1 MKKLILTLFLVSS
14 FAISNSV
21 NAQFSVVAGLNLAN
35 VYGSDADDSDTK
47 IRPGIRIGAAA
58 STDLT
63 DQIKLTSAA
72 VYSVKG
78 FAFEIETTDNFG
90 NSTGSIDANQSLNY
104 LEIPVDLSFNI
115 TDQLALTAGLYTG
128 FLLGQTYTID
138 GEDFSDI
145 VDEDEISKIDTG
157 LGIGAKIIIESISL
171 NAGYQLGVTSLNADQ
186 DLDIKTSNIVIGMSY
201 SF

>member
-14 FAISNSV
+14 IFISNSV

-78 FAFEIETTDNFG
+78 FAFE
-90 NSTGSIDANQSLNY
+90 LKR
-104 LEIPVDLSFNI
+104 
-115 TDQLALTAGLYTG
+115 LTIL
-128 FLLGQTYTID
+128 
-138 GEDFSDI
+138 
-145 VDEDEISKIDTG
+145 
-157 LGIGAKIIIESISL
+157 
-171 NAGYQLGVTSLNADQ
+171 
-186 DLDIKTSNIVIGMSY
+186 VILQEA
-201 SF
+201 

>member
-1 MKKLILTLFLVSS
+1 MKKLILTFFLVSS

-58 STDLT
+58 STDLS

-115 TDQLALTAGLYTG
+115 TDQFALTAGLYTG

-138 GEDFSDI
+138 GEDFSDMI
-145 VDEDEISKIDTG
+145 DEDEISKIDTG

>member
-58 STDLT
+58 STNLT

-138 GEDFSDI
+138 GEDFSDMI
-145 VDEDEISKIDTG
+145 DEDEISKIDTG
-157 LGIGAKIIIESISL
+157 FGIGAKIIIESISL

>member
-58 STDLT
+58 STNLT

-138 GEDFSDI
+138 GEDFSDMI
-145 VDEDEISKIDTG
+145 DEDEISKIDTG

>member
-14 FAISNSV
+14 IFISNSV

-35 VYGSDADDSDTK
+35 VYGSDADLDTK

-58 STDLT
+58 STNLT

-78 FAFEIETTDNFG
+78 FAYELETTDPSG
-90 NSTGSIDANQSLNY
+90 YPSGSVDANQSLNY
-104 LEIPVDLSFNI
+104 FEISVDLSFNI
-115 TDQLALTAGLYTG
+115 TDQFALTAGLYTG
-128 FLLGQTYTID
+128 FFLGQTYTID

-171 NAGYQLGVTSLNADQ
+171 NAGYQLGVTRLDADQ